1 MFRKPWIL
9 LFVAVVLLAA
19 CGGQAAPAGSGGDA
33 AAGQK
38 LFQQA
43 TLGKDKVPGCATC
56 HSLEPDKKL
65 VGPSLAGIATDA
77 ASTVKEAD
85 YKGQAKTAQDWLR
98 ESIINPNADVPEGF
112 QPNLMPQN
120 LKDEL
125 SSQEINSLIAYLM
138 TLK

>member
-1 MFRKPWIL
+1 MFRKSWVL
-9 LFVAVVLLAA
+9 LFVTVVLLAA
-19 CGGQAAPAGSGGDA
+19 CGGQAAPAASGGEVA
-33 AAGQK
+33 NGQK
-38 LFQQA
+38 LFQQP

-56 HSLEPDKKL
+56 HSVEPDKKL
-65 VGPSLAGIATDA
+65 AGPSLAGIATDA
-77 ASTVKEAD
+77 ASTVKEPD

-98 ESIINPNADVPEGF
+98 ESITNPNADVPEGF

>member
-1 MFRKPWIL
+1 MFRKPWVL
-9 LFVAVVLLAA
+9 LLVTVVLLAA
-19 CGGQAAPAGSGGDA
+19 CGGQAAPAGSGSDV

-56 HSLEPDKKL
+56 HSVEPDKKL

-77 ASTVKEAD
+77 ADTVKEPD
-85 YKGQAKTAQDWLR
+85 YKGQAKTAQEWLR
-98 ESIINPNADVPEGF
+98 ESIANSNADVAEGF
-112 QPNLMPQN
+112 QPNVMPQN
-120 LKDEL
+120 YKDEL
-125 SSQEINSLIAYLM
+125 SSQEMNSLIAYLM

>member
-1 MFRKPWIL
+1 MFRKHWVL

-43 TLGKDKVPGCATC
+43 TLGKDKVPGRVTC

-65 VGPSLAGIATDA
+65 VGPSLAGIATDGA
-77 ASTVKEAD
+77 NTVKEAG

-98 ESIINPNADVPEGF
+98 ESITNPNVDVPEGF
-112 QPNLMPQN
+112 QPNVMPQN

-125 SSQEINSLIAYLM
+125 SSQEINNLIAYLM

>member
-1 MFRKPWIL
+1 MFRKSWVL
-9 LFVAVVLLAA
+9 LFVTVVLLAA
-19 CGGQAAPAGSGGDA
+19 CGGQAAPAASGGEVA
-33 AAGQK
+33 NGQK
-38 LFQQA
+38 LFQQP

-56 HSLEPDKKL
+56 HSVEPDKKL

-98 ESIINPNADVPEGF
+98 ESITNPNADIAEGF

-120 LKDEL
+120 MKDEL

>member
-1 MFRKPWIL
+1 MFRKSWVL
-9 LFVAVVLLAA
+9 LFVAVMLLAA
-19 CGGQAAPAGSGGDA
+19 CGGQAAPAASGGDA
-33 AAGQK
+33 ATGQK
-38 LFQQA
+38 IFQQA

-56 HSLEPDKKL
+56 HSVEPNKKL

-77 ASTVKEAD
+77 ANTVKETG

-98 ESIINPNADVPEGF
+98 ESITNPNADVAEEF
-112 QPNLMPQN
+112 QPNVMPQN

>member
-1 MFRKPWIL
+1 MFRKPWVL
-9 LFVAVVLLAA
+9 LFVAVVFLAA
-19 CGGQAAPAGSGGDA
+19 CGGQAAPAASGGDA

-38 LFQQA
+38 LFQQT
-43 TLGKDKVPGCATC
+43 TLGKDKVPGCVTC
-56 HSLEPDKKL
+56 HSVEPDKKL

-77 ASTVKEAD
+77 ANTVKEAD

-98 ESIINPNADVPEGF
+98 ESITNPNADVPEGF
-112 QPNLMPQN
+112 QPNVMPQN

-125 SSQEINSLIAYLM
+125 SSQEITNLIAYLM

>member
-1 MFRKPWIL
+1 M
-9 LFVAVVLLAA
+9 LLAA
-19 CGGQAAPAGSGGDA
+19 CGGQAAPVASGGDA

-38 LFQQA
+38 IFQQA
-43 TLGKDKVPGCATC
+43 TLGKDKVLGCATC
-56 HSLEPDKKL
+56 HSVEPDKKL

-77 ASTVKEAD
+77 ANTVKEPD

-98 ESIINPNADVPEGF
+98 ESIINPNADVAEGF